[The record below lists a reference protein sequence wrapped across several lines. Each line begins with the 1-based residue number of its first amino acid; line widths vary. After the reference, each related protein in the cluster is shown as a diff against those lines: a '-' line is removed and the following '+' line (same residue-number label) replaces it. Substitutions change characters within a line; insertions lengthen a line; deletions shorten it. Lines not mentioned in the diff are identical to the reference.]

1 MIIYQISAVLI
12 LAVFY
17 IAYFTK
23 MMLQKRRGIRTN
35 QINQGTKPPETRRVE
50 KIMRITTVAV
60 VIAELLSIYFN
71 RRIAET
77 NWLITV
83 GLIIAFLGDLLFI
96 AAMAT
101 MRDSWRAGIN
111 EEEKTKLVTR
121 GIYQY
126 SRNPAFLGFDLVY
139 IGILLA
145 FFNLPL
151 LFFSLMA
158 VISLHLQICREE
170 VYLPTVFGDSYIEYQ
185 KHTCRYFGKKRAAQ

>member
-1 MIIYQISAVLI
+1 MIIYQIAAVLI